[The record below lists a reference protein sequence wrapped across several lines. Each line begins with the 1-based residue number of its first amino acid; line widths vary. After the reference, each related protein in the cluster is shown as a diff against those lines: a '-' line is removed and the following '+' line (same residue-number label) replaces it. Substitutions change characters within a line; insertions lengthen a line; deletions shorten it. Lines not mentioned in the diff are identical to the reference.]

1 MYNFI
6 SVNKTLYSYILLKY
20 QGGNQLAY
28 QNNILERTL
37 IQNNIL
43 DLEKKYFK
51 HIEDLVNSP
60 NFLNNLLDT
69 EA

>member
-51 HIEDLVNSP
+51 HIEDS
-60 NFLNNLLDT
+60 
-69 EA
+69 